1 MSHLQAYQGFINK
14 GLYSFRSLSFPFLVE
29 CTFIYKFHFLTTP
42 KHLPPETEMSL
53 FPQLRGTFLLPLP
66 VAVACRPH
74 KMQISQNGV
83 APSLPHSELRMVSEF
98 HLYKGPLKP
107 SGPLENSQPPLSRWG
122 LGWPGCLADCVL
134 RSPPRE
140 GCDLY
145 AWACHRVKGR
155 ATFSF

>member
-1 MSHLQAYQGFINK
+1 MSRLQAYQGFVNK
-14 GLYSFRSLSFPFLVE
+14 GLYSFKSLSFPFLVE
-29 CTFIYKFHFLTTP
+29 RTFISKVHFLTTP
-42 KHLPPETEMSL
+42 KHLPAETEKSL
-53 FPQLRGTFLLPLP
+53 FPQVWGHFSFHSQCLWLADHIKCESPRMELLP
-66 VAVACRPH
+66 
-74 KMQISQNGV
+74 
-83 APSLPHSELRMVSEF
+83 PSPHSELRMVSEF

-122 LGWPGCLADCVL
+122 LGWPGCLADCMP